1 MIPMKFASMSSSG
14 GSSFDPANPGAIGA
28 GTPSTGAF
36 TRLSVAQGTLTD
48 PVTGLSL
55 TATWNDAADTFRGL
69 EFVVTDT
76 ASAPTTN
83 GAGGS
88 TLLRFLGGSS
98 GTTDIFS
105 VNKWGMLKSGFENVG
120 NVWMLQMVNS
130 SGGKYGFSAIDANT
144 VGFVVNGEVT
154 QRGALFRFSSSPY
167 SFEVPRGLRLS
178 SGLGS
183 TEVILRNPDAN
194 GILQLGFNHA
204 TTAIAQRIQAHGV
217 TTGTGASL
225 TLGGGS
231 GTVAKG
237 DVILDGGNRSVYS
250 PADFVVAPDL
260 VRTLVSHGLMQL
272 AGPLGFATSFGT
284 PSEST
289 LDVIWDDEETGI
301 ASQYRVEISSDDISF
316 TLLEVVDQGVNL
328 ISASGLTP
336 DTTYYFRIR
345 SESAVGNSEW
355 VFTNGATSAEE

>member
-1 MIPMKFASMSSSG
+1 MGGINFNTGG
-14 GSSFDPANPGAIGA
+14 GSSFDPANPGPIG
-28 GTPSTGAF
+28 GTTPSTGAF
-36 TRLSVAQGTLTD
+36 TRLTVAQGTLTD
-48 PVTGLSL
+48 PVAGINL
-55 TATWNDAADTFRGL
+55 TATWNDAADTFH
-69 EFVVTDT
+69 VDDADVTDT
-76 ASAPTTN
+76 ASSA
-83 GAGGS
+83 AS
-88 TLLRFLGGSS
+88 TLLRRRVGGVTMFELRKNGFLSVGGTVATGAGIGPRGNGLQLLSAGVAVAEIFSTGIGLNMSGTLAWTGSS
-98 GTTDIFS
+98 GVAAARDTFF
-105 VNKWGMLKSGFENVG
+105 GR
-120 NVWMLQMVNS
+120 
-130 SGGKYGFSAIDANT
+130 GGSAG
-144 VGFVVNGEVT
+144 VF
-154 QRGALFRFSSSPY
+154 
-167 SFEVPRGLRLS
+167 
-178 SGLGS
+178 
-183 TEVILRNPDAN
+183 
-194 GILQLGFNHA
+194 QLGENHA